1 MRLRDEDFEKAVV
14 AAVLVRKLKSQ
25 MSEEIFYSLKN
36 IGLTTKKKVFEE
48 AAVVAA
54 VVVRKLS

>member
-1 MRLRDEDFEKAVV
+1 MRLRDEDFQKAVV

-36 IGLTTKKKVFEE
+36 IGLTKKKVFEE

>member
-1 MRLRDEDFEKAVV
+1 MRDEDFEKAVV

-36 IGLTTKKKVFEE
+36 IGLTKKKVFEE